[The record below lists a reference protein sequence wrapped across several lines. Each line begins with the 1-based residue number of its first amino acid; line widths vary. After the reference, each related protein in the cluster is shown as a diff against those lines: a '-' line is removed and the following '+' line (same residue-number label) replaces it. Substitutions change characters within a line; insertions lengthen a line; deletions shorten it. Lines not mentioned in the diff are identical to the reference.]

1 MLDGEQSEKAEGL
14 FQRLI
19 PKYLAKTV
27 SSMNPTR
34 KAHFFRK
41 WLEHSTFDEAN
52 VVQHEQTMTSRSI
65 RLVFKVWFFGVM
77 LSFIGLFI
85 LPEFAKMAEEFGLE
99 RAGEFPMLF
108 SLVIVFGYLSA
119 ILTLLLVVLFFL
131 FLFFR
136 NNRFLAAYLGRW
148 NPWNWRRVT
157 PSKRTQKRLS
167 LAWKIH
173 AAAFDRSST
182 DRGIDWAQETENGAL
197 STSQAN
203 ALSRIGDRE
212 TQAWLVANVA
222 QSSRFVTKDRRE
234 WLFQLLV
241 TAVHIILV
249 VAVFI
254 AAWTVLNFLLTIM
267 TTEVGR

>member
-1 MLDGEQSEKAEGL
+1 
-14 FQRLI
+14 
-19 PKYLAKTV
+19 
-27 SSMNPTR
+27 
-34 KAHFFRK
+34 
-41 WLEHSTFDEAN
+41 
-52 VVQHEQTMTSRSI
+52 
-65 RLVFKVWFFGVM
+65 
-77 LSFIGLFI
+77 
-85 LPEFAKMAEEFGLE
+85 
-99 RAGEFPMLF
+99 
-108 SLVIVFGYLSA
+108 
-119 ILTLLLVVLFFL
+119 
-131 FLFFR
+131 
-136 NNRFLAAYLGRW
+136 
-148 NPWNWRRVT
+148 VT